1 MKLTAQPQS
10 LLEYIGKLST
20 LAPVPL
26 MDTHIAFVVSRTI
39 IEAVDL
45 GIFETLA
52 ERPKSIMEVAED
64 CRLSSYALRSFLGTL
79 TSSGYLKYK
88 NEKFSLTKL
97 SSKWMLKKNKQS
109 LTNQIL
115 FLKILWG
122 WMDDMNNFVKT
133 GKSEQYHDHFTDGQA
148 DLYQKG
154 MRSVARVSAGEVGK
168 RTPVPKGA
176 TEMLDIG
183 GAHGIFSVAICKN
196 HPGLKSTI
204 LDLPLAIQKAAPL
217 LAQEKMGEVVI
228 HKAGNALTEDLG
240 KEKYDL
246 IFIANLMHH
255 FTAEENLRLV
265 ERVAIALKPGGILAV
280 QEFIRPD
287 KPKASDQVGA
297 ALDLFFALS
306 STSGTW
312 SIKEISQWQK
322 NAGLKIKKPVKFLTL
337 PGAAQVVAEK
347 IVRTVD

>member
-1 MKLTAQPQS
+1 MKLEAQPQN
-10 LLEYIGKLST
+10 LIEYLGKLSG

-26 MDTHIAFVVSRTI
+26 VDTHIAFVVSRAI

-52 ERPKSIMEVAED
+52 ARAKSIKEIAED
-64 CRLSSYALRSFLGTL
+64 CKLNSYALRSFLGTL
-79 TSSGYLKYK
+79 TASGYLKYR

-97 SSKWMLKKNKQS
+97 SSKWMLKENKQS
-109 LTNQIL
+109 LTSQIL

-122 WMDDMNNFVKT
+122 WMEDMNSFVKT
-133 GKSEQYHDHFTDGQA
+133 GKGGQYHDHFTEEQTE
-148 DLYQKG
+148 LYQKG
-154 MRSVARVSAGEVGK
+154 MLSVARVSAGEVGR

-176 TEMLDIG
+176 AEMLDLG
-183 GAHGIFSVAICKN
+183 GAHGLFSVAICRN

-204 LDLPLAIQKAAPL
+204 LDLPAAIQKSAPL
-217 LAQEKMGEVVI
+217 LAQEKMGKRVI
-228 HKAGNALTEDLG
+228 QKAGNALTDDLG
-240 KEKYDL
+240 KNKYDL

-255 FTAEENLRLV
+255 FTEEENQKLAK
-265 ERVAIALKPGGILAV
+265 RVANALKPGGRFVV
-280 QEFIRPD
+280 QEFLRPE
-287 KPKASDQVGA
+287 KIKASDQAGA

-322 NAGLKIKKPVKFLTL
+322 NAGLKLRKPVKFLTL
-337 PGAAQVVAEK
+337 PGAAQIVAEK
-347 IVRTVD
+347 TKTGF

>member
-1 MKLTAQPQS
+1 MKFTAQPQT
-10 LLEYIGKLST
+10 LLEYIGKLSS

-26 MDTHIAFVVSRTI
+26 MDTHIAFVASRAI

-52 ERPKSIMEVAED
+52 EGPKSIAEIAED
-64 CRLSSYALRSFLGTL
+64 CKLSSYALRSFLGTL

-88 NEKFSLTKL
+88 NEKFELTKL
-97 SSKWMLKKNKQS
+97 SSKWLLKKNKQS
-109 LTNQIL
+109 LTDQIL

-133 GKSEQYHDHFTDGQA
+133 GKGEQYHDHFTEDQT

-154 MRSVARVSAGEVGK
+154 MLSVARVSAEEVGK

-176 TEMLDIG
+176 AEMLDIG
-183 GAHGIFSVAICKN
+183 GAHGLFSVAICKS
-196 HPGLKSTI
+196 HPQLRATV

-217 LAQEKMGEVVI
+217 LAQEKMGQRVI
-228 HKAGNALTEDLG
+228 HKVGNALIDDLG

-246 IFIANLMHH
+246 ILIANLVHH
-255 FTAEENLRLV
+255 FTAEENSNLAQ
-265 ERVAIALKPGGILAV
+265 RVADALKPGGIFII
-280 QEFIRPD
+280 QEFIRPE

-297 ALDLFFALS
+297 TLDLFFALS

-312 SIKEISQWQK
+312 TIKEISGWQK
-322 NAGLKIKKPVKFLTL
+322 AAGLKIKKPVKFLTL
-337 PGAAQVVAEK
+337 PGTSQIVAEK
-347 IVRTVD
+347 IV